1 MEAALLDLSVEATS
15 VRDDAAVEVDPRVS
29 LPWAAWKRD
38 TVDLTAP
45 LVGVG
50 VSASG
55 RARSWRG
62 PGVGGGD
69 KNATF
74 FWASELVPF
83 AVLRELRPAESVE
96 PSARV
101 DWCASEA
108 GADVDEGSAAAGR
121 FSLVSVAGSD
131 GFAAIGVVVREDS
144 VDDDGSPI
152 GGRGRIESSGS
163 GLYELTE
170 LGVDVTRCVVGGHS
184 GRGGSWGIFS
194 DF

>member
-1 MEAALLDLSVEATS
+1 M
-15 VRDDAAVEVDPRVS
+15 DA
-29 LPWAAWKRD
+29 
-38 TVDLTAP
+38 
-45 LVGVG
+45 
-50 VSASG
+50 
-55 RARSWRG
+55 
-62 PGVGGGD
+62 
-69 KNATF
+69 
-74 FWASELVPF
+74 
-83 AVLRELRPAESVE
+83 
-96 PSARV
+96 
-101 DWCASEA
+101 
-108 GADVDEGSAAAGR
+108 GSAAAGR